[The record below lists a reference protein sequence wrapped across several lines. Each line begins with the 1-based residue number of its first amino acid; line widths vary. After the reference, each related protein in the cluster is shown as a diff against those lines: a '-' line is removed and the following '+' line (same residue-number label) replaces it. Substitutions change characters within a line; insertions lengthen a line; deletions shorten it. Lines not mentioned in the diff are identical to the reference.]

1 MLIDNKKINIYW
13 RRSPSAY
20 AKANKKVIVE
30 LNRKIGS
37 STSAVGK
44 MIANGDEMKVLM
56 PEILNLSVTSPHWDA
71 VLKNYWDS
79 ISEAIPGSG
88 KELEIGFK
96 YDVTVLRI
104 KEYVADLNK
113 GLKDEKKIRTDK
125 DLKTYFDNKVI
136 EIDKEYSEQLKN
148 AAVLDER
155 DKDTLERTA
164 YDAKYTRLIDAESIH
179 YRLGSPISV
188 ADYLLYRHCLVYR
201 GVANDAK
208 YMNKSSYIRFYLYSK
223 EEIERDKRIKY
234 DLERKAMK
242 LYSAIVADKD
252 RVEDVLFILGKGTEV
267 MNAVDETDKQMML
280 LEQYKSE
287 PGKFLE
293 VASDK
298 NLEKKGLIEKLIVN
312 NVLRRLDNTEVIVE
326 SVDASKVIG
335 NNMNDAIAYF
345 ANSTNKAVVSE
356 LISKYKGLPKK

>member
-1 MLIDNKKINIYW
+1 
-13 RRSPSAY
+13 
-20 AKANKKVIVE
+20 
-30 LNRKIGS
+30 
-37 STSAVGK
+37 
-44 MIANGDEMKVLM
+44 
-56 PEILNLSVTSPHWDA
+56 
-71 VLKNYWDS
+71 
-79 ISEAIPGSG
+79 
-88 KELEIGFK
+88 
-96 YDVTVLRI
+96 
-104 KEYVADLNK
+104 
-113 GLKDEKKIRTDK
+113 
-125 DLKTYFDNKVI
+125 
-136 EIDKEYSEQLKN
+136 
-148 AAVLDER
+148 
-155 DKDTLERTA
+155 
-164 YDAKYTRLIDAESIH
+164 
-179 YRLGSPISV
+179 
-188 ADYLLYRHCLVYR
+188 
-201 GVANDAK
+201 
-208 YMNKSSYIRFYLYSK
+208 MNKSSYIRFYLYSK